1 MWFLFACP
9 ENCREIFL
17 NAWKKSE
24 APDNTDQVFCL
35 TTDRVRKYE
44 GSWHLERVNLFPGYV
59 ICDSETPEVLKTQLL
74 SLADRLKIHI
84 DGATI
89 PVDAADQSFLQR
101 LYKGSDSFPMS
112 RGVIRN
118 GTTFV
123 QEGPLQGWEQN
134 IRKIDRHKRIA
145 FLRSFDETSELI
157 LKVGLEITEK
167 A

>member
-24 APDNTDQVFCL
+24 APDQVFCL

-59 ICDSETPEVLKTQLL
+59 ICDSEEPEILKSQLL
-74 SLADRLKIHI
+74 SLADGLKIHT

-89 PVDAADQSFLQR
+89 PVDAADQSFLKR
-101 LYKGSDSFPMS
+101 LYKGGNSFQMS

-145 FLRSFDETSELI
+145 FLKSSEATSEMV

-167 A
+167 T